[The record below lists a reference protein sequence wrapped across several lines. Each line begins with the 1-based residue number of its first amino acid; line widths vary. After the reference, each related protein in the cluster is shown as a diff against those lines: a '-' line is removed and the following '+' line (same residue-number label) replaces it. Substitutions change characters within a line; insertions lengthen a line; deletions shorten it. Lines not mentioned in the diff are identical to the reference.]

1 MVREWRRAGSGLAV
15 IRQGYLIDVVVAF
28 LIGGAVLLVI
38 GCAGVRSDRTEG
50 TEVQA
55 RSPEATT
62 SEEAR
67 CKGTRT
73 FKEKLYLHGGPRF
86 ITNDVPGCPNKGG
99 LLSAPVSGTAPM
111 RHVPTG
117 W

>member
-1 MVREWRRAGSGLAV
+1 
-15 IRQGYLIDVVVAF
+15 VVAF
-28 LIGGAVLLVI
+28 LIGGAVLLVV

-73 FKEKLYLHGGPRF
+73 FKEKL
-86 ITNDVPGCPNKGG
+86 
-99 LLSAPVSGTAPM
+99 
-111 RHVPTG
+111 
-117 W
+117 